1 MGRRRHGGG
10 QSFAQKL
17 AAEGFTEEHLAA
29 ATARREALMES
40 FAEDSDDIGSWPKRG
55 VMAPGEGWSGLSA
68 TPATFQATSAQAAG
82 LFPHVACEPI
92 APVGPYFGID
102 WLAQAGFFV
111 HPIEWVLRNIV
122 KNPNIWIGGE
132 PGFGKSACIKSLI
145 LRLLT
150 SVGIRAIIPSDVKGE
165 YDSLLNALGYEPWR
179 LGYGSS
185 MRINPLDA
193 GPLANFDGL
202 DRAAIDERLDEI
214 RVRRIALLV
223 SLLGAKGYVVTQS
236 DEATLTE
243 VLKELTGEATHEG
256 RLATPI
262 LPDVW
267 RALAFPSEQLT
278 KARRQESVRDMA
290 ESCRPM
296 TDALQSLIDGPL
308 SRLFDGPTTA
318 KVDFNA
324 PIQSLNIRAL
334 SSRGD
339 EAIAV
344 ALMCL
349 GSWVNSATALLKPGD
364 IIIKPFDEV
373 WRLMRLS
380 TSSVMFLDSDLRL
393 SRDLQTIALL
403 AMHKVGDT
411 SGVGDAGSQ
420 ASNIADGLL
429 DLCATKVM
437 YAQKA
442 RAAEALAERVG
453 LNEIEVGELTGWA
466 SAGGRATAETGGRA
480 LWRVGDKT
488 YKVSHVLSS
497 HERQMFDTNT
507 RIRRTVDVRE
517 GALAGA

>member
-1 MGRRRHGGG
+1 MSARASGG
-10 QSFAQKL
+10 QSLADKF
-17 AAEGFTEEHLAA
+17 AAEGFTDEHLAV
-29 ATARREALMES
+29 ATARREAVLES
-40 FAEDSDDIGSWPKRG
+40 FEEDAADEGRWPRRG
-55 VMAPGEGWSGLSA
+55 VMAPGQGWSGLSA

-132 PGFGKSACIKSLI
+132 PGFGKSACVKSII

-150 SVGIRAIIPSDVKGE
+150 SVGIRAIIPADVKGE
-165 YDSLLNALGYEPWR
+165 YDPLLHALGYEPWR

-193 GPLANFDGL
+193 GPLANFEGL

-223 SLLGAKGYVVTQS
+223 SLLGAKGYIVTPS

-256 RLATPI
+256 RLSTPV
-262 LPDVW
+262 LPDVH
-267 RALAFPSEQLT
+267 RALATPSDALAT
-278 KARRQESVRDMA
+278 ARRYPCARDLA

-318 KVDFNA
+318 RVDFAA

-380 TSSVMFLDSDLRL
+380 TSSVMFLDADLRL
-393 SRDLQTIALL
+393 SRDLQTIAML

-411 SGVGDAGSQ
+411 SGVGDSGSQ
-420 ASNIADGLL
+420 ASNIAEGLL

-442 RAAEALAERVG
+442 RSAEALAQRVG
-453 LNEIEVGELTGWA
+453 LNEIETGELTGWA

-497 HERQMFDTNT
+497 YERQMFDTNT
-507 RIRRTVDVRE
+507 RIRRTVNVRD
-517 GALAGA
+517 GAASQV